1 MAWKKQRSEKLI
13 YEEQGKLW
21 TVASRK
27 EGLSGKQ
34 ALDWSE
40 KPTYGCGINGK

>member
-1 MAWKKQRSEKLI
+1 MEKQRSEKLI
-13 YEEQGKLW
+13 YEERGKLR

-34 ALDWSE
+34 ALDRSE